1 MINDITAACI
11 RFAADPVAAR
21 EAHIEGGEVLK
32 DTGRRNPIPDSD
44 EVDIKPSKTGGWGG
58 GVALSH
64 RHAASLLFSFEAA
77 WLKRLALRASAAI
90 LQHELRTNTTA
101 RESDVPPLLPPTFQL
116 KTMGSIW
123 KRQ

>member
-44 EVDIKPSKTGGWGG
+44 EVDIKPSKTGEGG
-58 GVALSH
+58 FALSH

-77 WLKRLALRASAAI
+77 WLKRLALRASAAT

-101 RESDVPPLLPPTFQL
+101 RESDVPPLLPPTFQQ

-123 KRQ
+123 TRQ